1 MVRIPLMKY
10 CFTYSIYPLI
20 SINKSYSMWSRF
32 KTLLESRK
40 ESDAFKVFFYFHI
53 FIETLFLIISL
64 IFFDTKWWQLL
75 GMLIIMLEGILI
87 FLCYHYKVY
96 TKFFIVQGSRS
107 YFYRFYSWIDNSL
120 LLVFGFFCPIWTDVF

>member
-1 MVRIPLMKY
+1 MNY
-10 CFTYSIYPLI
+10 CLRYSLYHLI

-64 IFFDTKWWQLL
+64 IFFDTKWWQFL
-75 GMLIIMLEGILI
+75 GMLVIMLERVLI
-87 FLCYHYKVY
+87 FLCYHYKAH

-107 YFYRFYSWIDNSL
+107 YFYRFYSWVDIY
-120 LLVFGFFCPIWTDVF
+120 FFAIFCFFCPMFVE